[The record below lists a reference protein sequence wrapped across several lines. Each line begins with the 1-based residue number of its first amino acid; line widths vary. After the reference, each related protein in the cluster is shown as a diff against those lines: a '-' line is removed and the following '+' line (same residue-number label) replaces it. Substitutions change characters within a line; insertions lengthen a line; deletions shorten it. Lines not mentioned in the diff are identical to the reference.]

1 MRNQKINVSGLVFI
15 LLLLPVAMG
24 HAASKKGSLGSSS
37 SATDYYRVTC
47 STNANGATSSL
58 NVKITDLAPA
68 ATPML
73 SAQVIKGIKAKN
85 TTDAKDGDTTAS
97 PAAIVQGGD
106 GVYEVRVNKTEGGAE
121 LYTLSYSCINS
132 AGKATGVSI
141 ATVQNQ

>member
-1 MRNQKINVSGLVFI
+1 MKNQKSKINAWVLA
-15 LLLLPVAMG
+15 LLLLPVVVC
-24 HAASKKGSLGSSS
+24 HADSKKGSLGTSS

-58 NVKITDLAPA
+58 NVKITDLVPVAS
-68 ATPML
+68 PML
-73 SAQVIKGIKAKN
+73 SVQVIKGIKAKN
-85 TTDAKDGDTTAS
+85 TTDAKDGDTKAS

-106 GVYEVRVNKTEGGAE
+106 GVYEVRVNKTESGAE

-132 AGKATGVSI
+132 TGKATGVSI